1 MDKINYSI
9 LEMLRRN
16 ARTPKTKLAQHFG
29 ITETAIRKR
38 IRKLESERI
47 IIGYRAIIDYRKVN
61 MVCSFTGIDVRP
73 EYLMSLMK
81 SLRNIQKVTSLYLTS
96 GDHDL
101 VAEIVCEDIN
111 ELEEVHKK
119 ILRYE
124 GVKRICPAIVN
135 EVIEL

>member
-1 MDKINYSI
+1 MDRINYGI

-16 ARTPKTKLAQHFG
+16 ARTPKTRLARHFG

-47 IIGYRAIIDYRKVN
+47 IIGYRAIVDYRRVN
-61 MVCSFTGIDVRP
+61 MACSFTGIDVRP
-73 EYLMSLMK
+73 EYLMSVMK
-81 SLRNIQKVTSLYLTS
+81 SLRNIKKVTSLYLTS

-101 VAEIVCEDIN
+101 VAEIVCENMN
-111 ELEEVHKK
+111 ELENIHEQ
-119 ILRYE
+119 ILHYE
-124 GVKRICPAIVN
+124 GVERICPAIVN